1 MLSFVI
7 IPFLAKK
14 FRLEQKSDKT
24 KVTNGLHDKPISILV
39 EMDYILYFS
48 KISCK
53 IEYLPRRV

>member
-14 FRLEQKSDKT
+14 FRLEQKLDKT
-24 KVTNGLHDKPISILV
+24 KVTNGLHDKPILILV

-48 KISCK
+48 KRS
-53 IEYLPRRV
+53 